1 MPLLANLVVCTNLNF
16 LLPKNEGKKFEK
28 FCLFSK

>member
-28 FCLFSK
+28 SLSLF